1 MLNVDDDLWA
11 SASGRLLDAPTFFF
25 FCVLRRF
32 DCCVVKNWYEEK

>member
-25 FCVLRRF
+25 FVFYDVLIA
-32 DCCVVKNWYEEK
+32 V

>member
-25 FCVLRRF
+25 CVLRRF